1 MFLLIKFNR
10 KVLLILALV
19 VLTTFT
25 LSGCGK
31 PPEGAVAKVDGDF
44 ISKTDFDEN
53 FNMYK
58 KVYQQQFGEDIM
70 SKDAGN
76 GKTFEEA
83 IREQVLEKLI
93 VEKIILNY
101 AEKNN
106 ITVTDEEVNKQIAS
120 YKEVLGGEENY
131 KSFLTKNNI
140 TDEYFK
146 QGIRKEMIIDKY
158 RTDYVSKIKIDDKE
172 AKKHFEENK
181 DTYIKL
187 RASHILVET
196 EDSAKAILEKINN
209 GEDFHALAGKESIDT
224 NTAVKGG
231 DLGYFRKGEM
241 AKEFEDAAFKLKPG
255 EVSDIIKTDH
265 GFHIIK
271 LDERVDKYADL
282 KDDVIA
288 DMKNVKYNENLK
300 KMRADAKV
308 KIYMEEEKPVNKE
321 GTKKEEKK

>member
-1 MFLLIKFNR
+1 MFLLIKFNK
-10 KVLLILALV
+10 KVLIIIALI

-25 LSGCGK
+25 LAGCDK
-31 PPEGAVAKVDGDF
+31 APKGAVAKVNGDI
-44 ISKTDFDEN
+44 ISKADFDDN
-53 FNMYK
+53 FEMYK
-58 KVYQQQFGEDIM
+58 KVYQEQFGEDIM

-93 VEKIILNY
+93 MEKLILNY

-106 ITVTDEEVNKQIAS
+106 ITVKDEEVNDQIAS

-131 KSFLTKNNI
+131 KSFLSKNNI

-158 RTDYVSKIKIDDKE
+158 RADFISKLNVEDKE

-181 DTYIKL
+181 DDYIKV
-187 RASHILVET
+187 RASHILVEKE
-196 EDSAKAILEKINN
+196 EDAKTILEKIKN

-224 NTAVKGG
+224 NSAVKGG
-231 DLGYFRKGEM
+231 DLGYFRKGDM
-241 AKEFEDAAFKLKPG
+241 VKEFEDVAFSLKPG
-255 EVSDIIKTDH
+255 EVSEIIKTDY

-271 LDERVDKYADL
+271 LDEKLDKYEDL
-282 KDDVIA
+282 KDEVIE
-288 DMKNVKYNENLK
+288 DIKNIRYNENIK
-300 KMRADAKV
+300 KMREDAKV
-308 KIYMEEEKPVNKE
+308 KNYMEEKKQTP
-321 GTKKEEKK
+321 KEEKKEDKK